1 MPSSSVTQTEPAN
14 VSEVQTTSQT
24 QRTLQVEADGGS
36 RGNPGVAGYG
46 ALVRDPDTG
55 EILATDAQPLGKASN
70 NVAEYSGLI
79 AGLTMA
85 RQIDPE
91 ARVHAL
97 MDSKLVVEQMSG
109 RWKIKH
115 EDMRRLATQAR
126 GIIPAGQVTY
136 EWIPR
141 AQNKDADQ
149 LSNEAMDAGAAG
161 TEWDAGASKV
171 QVSAPGAVTTA
182 PQAQP
187 DDGPSPAVS
196 ASPGEGAG
204 KDASTQTATEPSS
217 GSSSSSG
224 SATPT
229 GRLHHVEIWV
239 DDLAQARRTLG
250 WLFEELGY
258 VLSGEWTEGASY
270 QGAGEY
276 LVIERGPDVSAGAHD
291 RLLPGLNH
299 LAFRAGSRADVDGL
313 STAAQA
319 VGFTLLF
326 AEKHP
331 FAGGRNHYAA
341 YLEAPNG
348 FEVELVADP
357 A

>member
-1 MPSSSVTQTEPAN
+1 MPSSSVTRTEPAN

-46 ALVRDPDTG
+46 ALVRDPETG
-55 EILATDAQPLGKASN
+55 EILATDAQPLGRASN

-115 EDMRRLATQAR
+115 EDMRRLAAQAR
-126 GIIPAGQVTY
+126 SIIPAGQVTY

-141 AQNKDADQ
+141 EKNKDADQ
-149 LSNEAMDAGAAG
+149 LSNEAMDAGATG
-161 TEWDAGASKV
+161 TQWDPGASKV
-171 QVSAPGAVTTA
+171 PVSAPGEGPGTTA
-182 PQAQP
+182 T
-187 DDGPSPAVS
+187 S
-196 ASPGEGAG
+196 E
-204 KDASTQTATEPSS
+204 KATEPSS
-217 GSSSSSG
+217 GSSSSAG

-239 DDLAQARRTLG
+239 EDLAQARRTLG

-258 VLSGEWTEGASY
+258 VLSGEWSEGASY

-276 LVIERGPDVSAGAHD
+276 LVIERGPDVTAGAHD
-291 RLLPGLNH
+291 RLRPGLNH
-299 LAFRAGSRADVDGL
+299 LAFRAGSRADVDRL
-313 STAAQA
+313 AQAAQA

>member
-1 MPSSSVTQTEPAN
+1 M
-14 VSEVQTTSQT
+14 QTTSQT

-46 ALVRDPDTG
+46 ALVRDPETG
-55 EILATDAQPLGKASN
+55 EILATDAQPLGRASN

-115 EDMRRLATQAR
+115 EDMRRLAAQAR
-126 GIIPAGQVTY
+126 SIIPAGQVTY

-141 AQNKDADQ
+141 EKNKDADQ

-161 TEWDAGASKV
+161 TQWDPGASKV
-171 QVSAPGAVTTA
+171 PVSAPGEGPGTTA
-182 PQAQP
+182 T
-187 DDGPSPAVS
+187 S
-196 ASPGEGAG
+196 E
-204 KDASTQTATEPSS
+204 KATEPSS
-217 GSSSSSG
+217 GSSSSAG

-239 DDLAQARRTLG
+239 EDLAQARRTLG

-258 VLSGEWTEGASY
+258 VLSGEWSEGASY

-276 LVIERGPDVSAGAHD
+276 LVIERGPDVTAGAHD
-291 RLLPGLNH
+291 RLRPGLNH
-299 LAFRAGSRADVDGL
+299 LAFRAGTRADVDRL
-313 STAAQA
+313 AQAAQA

>member
-1 MPSSSVTQTEPAN
+1 MSDVQS
-14 VSEVQTTSQT
+14 QTTP
-24 QRTLQVEADGGS
+24 RTLQVEADGGS
-36 RGNPGVAGYG
+36 RGNPGIAGYG
-46 ALVRDPDTG
+46 ALVRDPQTG
-55 EILATDAQPLGKASN
+55 EILATDAKPLGRASN

-79 AGLTMA
+79 AGLRMA
-85 RQIDPE
+85 QQIDPE
-91 ARVHAL
+91 ARVHVK

-115 EDMRRLATQAR
+115 EDMSRLAEEAR
-126 GIIPAGQVTY
+126 SILPPGQVTY

-161 TEWDAGASKV
+161 TEWDAGLSKV
-171 QVSAPGAVTTA
+171 PVSAPATSPTEATGPTSGTA
-182 PQAQP
+182 
-187 DDGPSPAVS
+187 S
-196 ASPGEGAG
+196 AAAA
-204 KDASTQTATEPSS
+204 KQHV
-217 GSSSSSG
+217 
-224 SATPT
+224 PT

-239 DDLAQARRTLG
+239 DDLAVARRTLG

-258 VLSGEWTEGASY
+258 VLSGEWSEGASY

-276 LVIERGPDVSAGAHD
+276 LVIESGPDVASGGHE
-291 RLLPGLNH
+291 RLRPGLNH
-299 LAFRAGSRADVDGL
+299 LAFRAGSRADVDRL
-313 STAAQA
+313 AQAAQA
-319 VGFTLLF
+319 VGFRLLF